1 MNNIIRNRDDV
12 FFQLPVNIFDIHVD
26 VGIQTVLQP
35 TGAWFRHLE
44 VDVEIEEKSVQ
55 NILLEFS
62 DEMFQPKYRNSL
74 AVVMTG
80 REEVRPKYGKFLVD
94 ADDCLDKVVVVD
106 AADKVRQEVL
116 SDVIVD
122 TGEEELE
129 QVQHTGTEVCPA
141 KVLEDQVRT
150 EIS

>member
-1 MNNIIRNRDDV
+1 MNNIICNRDDV

-74 AVVMTG
+74 ADVMAG
-80 REEVRPKYGKFLVD
+80 SEEV
-94 ADDCLDKVVVVD
+94 
-106 AADKVRQEVL
+106 
-116 SDVIVD
+116 
-122 TGEEELE
+122 
-129 QVQHTGTEVCPA
+129 
-141 KVLEDQVRT
+141 
-150 EIS
+150 